1 MYYESAAADT
11 FATGRGRSM
20 TGNNGVRVGGL
31 LLAAGGSSRLGTP
44 KQLVI
49 FQGKTL
55 LRRAAETLIE
65 SECEPVVVVLGAEVE
80 ISSTEL
86 SGLPV
91 KVCVNENWRTG
102 MSSSI
107 KTGLNALLNIEPDLD
122 AVMITLC
129 DQPDVTAENINAF
142 VAEFRGS
149 RTQIVAAEYEN
160 IAGVPAL
167 FSSGLFGKLLDLTG
181 DKGARD
187 LIRQSSEG
195 VVKLPLK
202 VAAIDIDSIDDLNRL
217 IPVEYP
223 SE

>member
-1 MYYESAAADT
+1 
-11 FATGRGRSM
+11 M

-80 ISSTEL
+80 MSNTEL

-91 KVCVNENWRTG
+91 TVCVNEDWRTG

-107 KTGLNALLNIEPDLD
+107 KTGLNAMLNLEPDLD

-142 VAEFRGS
+142 VTEFRLS
-149 RTQIVAAEYEN
+149 RSRIVAAEYEN

-167 FSSGLFGKLLDLTG
+167 FAKELFGKLLDLTG
-181 DKGARD
+181 DRGARD
-187 LIRQSSEG
+187 LIRQSSDG
-195 VVKLPLK
+195 LVKLPLK
-202 VAAIDIDSIDDLNRL
+202 AAAIDIDSIDDLTRL

>member
-1 MYYESAAADT
+1 
-11 FATGRGRSM
+11 M
-20 TGNNGVRVGGL
+20 TGNNEVRVGGL

-55 LRRAAETLIE
+55 LRRAAETLTE
-65 SECEPVVVVLGAEVE
+65 SECEPVIVVLGAEVE
-80 ISSTEL
+80 MSSTEL

-129 DQPDVTAENINAF
+129 DQPDVTTENINAF

-149 RTQIVAAEYEN
+149 QTQIVAAEYEN

-167 FSSGLFGKLLDLTG
+167 FSRELFGKLLDLTG
-181 DKGARD
+181 DKGARE